1 MTSFIRGLFAD
12 LGDAEWRRRQLPGV
26 VRKAALKTLVI
37 TALFT
42 LLIAG
47 LAVADP
53 IGSSTGG
60 AADVVAKTAGSPTLG
75 EVAQDLGHLKVGT
88 NLFFLMVGVALIF
101 FMQAGFAMVET
112 GFCRAKNATHV
123 VMTNFIIFATG
134 GLAFWAVGFALAFG
148 GFGALGTFGGNAA
161 LGGVFEIAK
170 GWGLFGTKG
179 FFLGGDTYD
188 VAIIGFFLFQLV
200 FMDTA
205 GTIVTGAMAE
215 RWKFSAFVIFGFFIA
230 AFTYPIYANWVWGGG
245 WLAKLGT
252 NLGLGH
258 GVLDFA
264 GSSVVHMV
272 GGFAALAGAMVL
284 GPRLGK
290 FKKDGTPNAIP
301 GHHIPMAIF
310 GTIILVFGWM
320 GFNGMSTLAA
330 TDLRFTVI
338 IANTVLAACA
348 GGMTGLLTIWKITG
362 KPDASMSANGMLAGL
377 VAITAPCA
385 FVSPLGA
392 VVIGAIGGVLVVGS
406 VFFIERVMKVD
417 DPVGAS
423 SVHGVNGAWGMIA
436 LGLFADGTYGDGF
449 NGVSGAVRGL
459 FYGGGFS
466 QLYAQLI
473 AVAVAGV
480 WAFGTMYVFFKVQ
493 DAVMGIR
500 SSEEDELVGLDAT
513 EMGLLAYPD
522 FEGSRT
528 FGGDG
533 FGGHEAPEPK
543 GKAKPVGS
551 PVGGEA

>member
-1 MTSFIRGLFAD
+1 MTSFIRGLATD
-12 LGDAEWRRRQLPGV
+12 LSPPDWRRRHLPGILK
-26 VRKAALKTLVI
+26 KAAVKTAI
-37 TALFT
+37 MTALLT
-42 LLIAG
+42 LLIVG
-47 LAVADP
+47 LAFADP
-53 IGSSTGG
+53 NGSATGG

-88 NLFFLMVGVALIF
+88 NLFFLMMGVALIF

-112 GFCRAKNATHV
+112 GFCRAKNAAHV

-134 GLAFWAVGFALAFG
+134 GIAWWAVGFALAFG

-170 GWGLFGTKG
+170 GWGVFGTKG
-179 FFLGGDTYD
+179 FFLGGNTYD
-188 VAIIGFFLFQLV
+188 VAVAGMFLFQLV

-215 RWKFSAFVIFGFFIA
+215 RWKFSAFFVFGFFIS
-230 AFTYPIYANWVWGGG
+230 AFTYPLYANWVWGGG
-245 WLAKLGT
+245 WLAHLGT

-264 GSSVVHMV
+264 GSSVVHAV
-272 GGFAALAGAMVL
+272 GGFSALAGAVVL

-338 IANTVLAACA
+338 ILNTILAACF
-348 GGMTGLLTIWKITG
+348 GGVAGLLTIWKITG
-362 KPDASMSANGMLAGL
+362 KPDPSMSANGMLAGL

-392 VVIGAIGGVLVVGS
+392 AAIGAIGGVLVVYS
-406 VFFIERVMKVD
+406 VLFVERVLKVD
-417 DPVGAS
+417 DPVGAV
-423 SVHGVNGAWGMIA
+423 SVHGVNGLWGMIA

-449 NGVSGAVRGL
+449 NGVAGAVRGL
-459 FYGGGFS
+459 LYGGGFN
-466 QLYAQLI
+466 QLGAQLI
-473 AVAVAGV
+473 AVVVVAAWSFGV
-480 WAFGTMYVFFKVQ
+480 MWVFFTVQ
-493 DAVMGIR
+493 DKIMGIR
-500 SSEEDELVGLDAT
+500 SSEADELAGLDVT
-513 EMGLLAYPD
+513 EMGLSAYPD
-522 FEGSRT
+522 FERGGYDGIEGGPGSGKPHTRPA
-528 FGGDG
+528 G
-533 FGGHEAPEPK
+533 AP
-543 GKAKPVGS
+543 A